1 MFPSLRQYPTPLRP
15 PTPRRS
21 RTPRPSR
28 AAVGFLVASALAVCG
43 AATAGSAAAASN
55 PTGLPADG
63 TGGGSGAVS
72 VRGAGSPNAIP
83 GSYIVVLAG
92 QNSRAQ
98 TRVATQSLA
107 ASYDVKV
114 RDQYGAS
121 IKGFSAAMDTDQ
133 AKKLAADPRV
143 AYVQQNQKITVS
155 QDDPPWGLDRTDQRD
170 LPLDKK
176 YEPSTDAK
184 NVNVYV
190 IDTGIYAKHKDFG
203 DRASVGTDTVGD
215 GQNGVDCMGHGSHVA
230 GTIGGTTYGVA
241 KAAHLVAV
249 RVLDCK
255 GGGSTESVVAGID
268 WVTKNAKKPAVAN
281 MSLGGGADDA
291 LDAAVKASIGAG
303 ITYAVAAGNEG
314 TDACQ
319 SSPAREP
326 LAITVGAT
334 DAQDQRAT
342 FSNFGKCVDLFAPG
356 ADITSVGIT
365 GPDAT
370 AKMSGTSM
378 ATPHVAGGIALYLAD
393 HPDATP
399 ADVTKALV
407 TNSTPDKVGDPGTG
421 SPNKL
426 LYLGKPDPATTTH
439 P

>member
-1 MFPSLRQYPTPLRP
+1 MSPSLSRP
-15 PTPRRS
+15 
-21 RTPRPSR
+21 R
-28 AAVGFLVASALAVCG
+28 ALLGAVAASALAVTG
-43 AATAGSAAAASN
+43 IVATAAGSNAAQQA
-55 PTGLPADG
+55 PTGTA
-63 TGGGSGAVS
+63 SI
-72 VRGAGSPNAIP
+72 RGAGSSNAIP

-92 QNSRAQ
+92 QRSQAQ
-98 TRVATQSLA
+98 TRVTTQSLA
-107 ASYDVKV
+107 SSYDVKV
-114 RDQYGAS
+114 KDQYDSS
-121 IKGFSAAMDTDQ
+121 IKGFSASMSEDQ
-133 AKKLAADPRV
+133 AKKLAGDSRV
-143 AYVQQNQKITVS
+143 AFVQQNQKITVS
-155 QDDPPWGLDRTDQRD
+155 QDDPPWGLDRADQRD

-176 YEPSTDAK
+176 YEASTTAD

-230 GTIGGTTYGVA
+230 GTIAGTTYGLA
-241 KAAHLVAV
+241 KGAKVIAV
-249 RVLDCK
+249 RVLDCT
-255 GGGSTESVVAGID
+255 GSGSTESVVAGID

-291 LDAAVKASIGAG
+291 LDAAVKASVGAG
-303 ITYAVAAGNEG
+303 VTYAVAAGNDG
-314 TDACQ
+314 ADACQ

-326 LAITVGAT
+326 SAITVGAT
-334 DAQDQRAT
+334 DDQDHRAS

-356 ADITSVGIT
+356 VDITSVGIT
-365 GPDAT
+365 DPDAT

-399 ADVTKALV
+399 ADVATALV
-407 TNSTPDKVGDPGTG
+407 ANSTPDKVGDPGDA

-426 LYLGKPDPATTTH
+426 LYVGKADPAQ

>member
-1 MFPSLRQYPTPLRP
+1 MSPSLSRP
-15 PTPRRS
+15 
-21 RTPRPSR
+21 R
-28 AAVGFLVASALAVCG
+28 ALLGVVAASALAVTG
-43 AATAGSAAAASN
+43 IVTAATGSTAAQ
-55 PTGLPADG
+55 PAP
-63 TGGGSGAVS
+63 VS
-72 VRGAGSPNAIP
+72 IRGAGNPNAIP
-83 GSYIVVLAG
+83 GSYIVVLSS
-92 QNSRAQ
+92 QTTRAR

-114 RDQYGAS
+114 KDQYDAS
-121 IKGFSAAMDTDQ
+121 IKGFSANMSEDQ
-133 AKKLAADPRV
+133 AKKLAGDSRV
-143 AYVQQNQKITVS
+143 AYVQQNQKITVA
-155 QDDPPWGLDRTDQRD
+155 QDDPPWGLDRADQRD

-176 YEPSTDAK
+176 YTPSTDAK
-184 NVNVYV
+184 NVNVYI
-190 IDTGIYAKHKDFG
+190 IDTGIYAKHNDFG

-230 GTIGGTTYGVA
+230 GTIGGTTYGLA
-241 KAAHLVAV
+241 KAAKLIAV

-255 GGGSTESVVAGID
+255 GSGSTESVVAGID

-291 LDAAVKASIGAG
+291 LDAAVKASVDAG
-303 ITYAVAAGNEG
+303 VTYAVAAGNDNA
-314 TDACQ
+314 DACQ
-319 SSPAREP
+319 SSPAKEP
-326 LAITVGAT
+326 SAITVGAT
-334 DAQDQRAT
+334 DDQDQRAE

-356 ADITSVGIT
+356 VDITSVGIT

-399 ADVTKALV
+399 ADVAKALV
-407 TNSTPDKVGDPGTG
+407 ANSTADKVGDPGTG

-426 LYLGKPDPATTTH
+426 LYVGAADQS
-439 P
+439 

>member
-1 MFPSLRQYPTPLRP
+1 MSPSFSRP
-15 PTPRRS
+15 
-21 RTPRPSR
+21 R
-28 AAVGFLVASALAVCG
+28 ALLGVVAASALAVTG
-43 AATAGSAAAASN
+43 IVTAATGSNAAQSAPVSIR
-55 PTGLPADG
+55 GVG
-63 TGGGSGAVS
+63 T
-72 VRGAGSPNAIP
+72 PNAIP
-83 GSYIVVLAG
+83 GSYIVVLKDA
-92 QNSRAQ
+92 NTRAQ

-114 RDQYGAS
+114 KDQYDAS
-121 IKGFSAAMDTDQ
+121 LKGFSANMSEDQ
-133 AKKLAADPRV
+133 AKKLAGDTRV
-143 AYVQQNQKITVS
+143 AYVQQNQKITVA
-155 QDDPPWGLDRTDQRD
+155 QDDPPWGLDRADQRD

-184 NVNVYV
+184 NVNVYI

-230 GTIGGTTYGVA
+230 GTIGGTTYGLA
-241 KAAHLVAV
+241 KAAKLIAV

-255 GGGSTESVVAGID
+255 GSGSTESVVAGID

-291 LDAAVKASIGAG
+291 LDAAVKASVAAG
-303 ITYAVAAGNEG
+303 VTYAVAAGNDNA
-314 TDACQ
+314 DACQ
-319 SSPAREP
+319 SSPAKEP
-326 LAITVGAT
+326 SAITVGAT
-334 DAQDQRAT
+334 DDQDKRAE
-342 FSNFGKCVDLFAPG
+342 FSNYGKCVDLFAPG
-356 ADITSVGIT
+356 VDITSVGIT

-378 ATPHVAGGIALYLAD
+378 ATPHVAGGVALYLAD

-399 ADVTKALV
+399 ADVAKALV
-407 TNSTPDKVGDPGTG
+407 GNSTADKVGDPGTG

-426 LYLGKPDPATTTH
+426 LYVGASDQS
-439 P
+439 